1 VRSRRFTVEVA
12 ASQAGRQTR
21 PVELLPNLITLCALA
36 CGLTTIRFAL
46 VGEYNVVIMLIIV
59 AAILDATDGRVAR
72 ALGAESTMGEQ
83 MDSLCD
89 AIGFGVSPA
98 IVSYTLIA
106 DDHGRMWALAWFA
119 ALVYASAIV
128 LRLAR
133 FNTDLEDEE
142 RPDYMKE
149 FFIGVPAPAA
159 SWLALAP
166 VMCRQAFG
174 EGFWTHPVFMAW
186 WLIFIAAL
194 AFSRIPTF
202 SFKKLDMKNARLQV
216 GLLFSSLM
224 VIAGLFTVPYLVILT
239 VLIVY
244 IGTIPFSI
252 LIYTKHKSHASLPGG
267 YAAARAEGKALRQ
280 RAARRR
286 RAAFR
291 VR

>member
-1 VRSRRFTVEVA
+1 VA
-12 ASQAGRQTR
+12 
-21 PVELLPNLITLCALA
+21 LLPNLITLCALA

-46 VGEYNVVIMLIIV
+46 VGEYNVVIILIIA

-98 IVSYTLIA
+98 IVSYTLISEGQ
-106 DDHGRMWALAWFA
+106 HGRTWALAWFA

-174 EGFWTHPVFMAW
+174 QGFWTHPFFMAG
-186 WLIFIAAL
+186 WLILIAAL

-216 GLLFSSLM
+216 SLLFASLL

-239 VLIVY
+239 VLILYV
-244 IGTIPFSI
+244 GTIPFAI
-252 LIYTKHKSHASLPGG
+252 WIYSKHKAHASHPGG